1 MLNYETTLQAQ
12 PPVSP
17 AMRQK
22 AVAGM
27 HLKSPYGYSPQHQDL
42 LNGLADQNAANYEMG
57 ADRANSRF
65 GVQKLQAQR
74 DLALQ
79 GLQQMAQAQQNQAE
93 LANARSGM
101 GYGIVSNLLSGLF
114 R

>member
-1 MLNYETTLQAQ
+1 MLTYDTTLQAQ
-12 PPVSP
+12 PPVSQSD
-17 AMRQK
+17 RQK
-22 AVAGM
+22 AVKGM
-27 HLKSPYGYSPQHQDL
+27 RVKSPYPYSSQHQDL

-57 ADRANSRF
+57 ADRANSSF

-79 GLQQMAQAQQNQAE
+79 GLQQMSQAQQNQMDYAT
-93 LANARSGM
+93 ARTGM
-101 GYGIVSNLLSGLF
+101 GYGLVSNLLSGLF